1 VNEALIKQ
9 ERPPNET
16 ALQIKQRTSIDPDIL
31 ATAAAIWQ
39 RSLAEGGEMTPE
51 AAIAAA
57 YHFKTTG
64 ETLGRHSYIAWKS
77 QGKMHAGTVIEGYR
91 AVSRNLDMS
100 RYQWRH
106 RPPTDDEKALHGI
119 GPKDK
124 AMVCEVDV
132 LEARRK
138 CIQMGIPY
146 QPVIGIT
153 VVRDGER
160 LTVPAN
166 RTATWVLMKQAK
178 NDALRQLGEHV
189 TADEAFEDSEEGQE
203 VERPEGGISV
213 QQAEQLI
220 AAAQLMA
227 QKNAE
232 AAGMTPDEHAA
243 RLQKN
248 VAQMRGDSDADPFAE
263 ADKPPAE
270 PETEPSPPSTPE
282 QRVPLTALVMELYP
296 DKAAQAGLKIWM
308 TKRYGVENIKSLSA
322 AQVMD
327 FIAELVKQKDGG
339 A

>member
-1 VNEALIKQ
+1 MNEALIKQ

-16 ALQIKQRTSIDPDIL
+16 ALQIKQKTSIDPDIL

-77 QGKMHAGTVIEGYR
+77 AGKMHAGTVIEGYR

-106 RPPTDDEKALHGI
+106 RPPNDAEKEMHNI
-119 GPKDK
+119 QPKDK
-124 AMVCEVDV
+124 VMVCEVDV
-132 LEARRK
+132 LAARAK
-138 CIQMGIPY
+138 CIRMGVPY

-153 VVRDGER
+153 VIRAGER

-166 RTATWVLMKQAK
+166 RTEAWVLMKQAK

-189 TADEAFEDSEEGQE
+189 TADEVFEDSDEGQE

-220 AAAQLMA
+220 AAAQMMA
-227 QKNAE
+227 QKRAE
-232 AAGMTPDEHAA
+232 AEGMTPDEHAA
-243 RLQKN
+243 RLAKN
-248 VAQMRGDSDADPFAE
+248 VEQMRGEGPDPFAE

-282 QRVPLTALVMELYP
+282 QRAPLSALVMELYP
-296 DKAAQAGLKIWM
+296 DKEAQAGLKVWM
-308 TKRYGVENIKSLSA
+308 TNRYHVENIKSLSA